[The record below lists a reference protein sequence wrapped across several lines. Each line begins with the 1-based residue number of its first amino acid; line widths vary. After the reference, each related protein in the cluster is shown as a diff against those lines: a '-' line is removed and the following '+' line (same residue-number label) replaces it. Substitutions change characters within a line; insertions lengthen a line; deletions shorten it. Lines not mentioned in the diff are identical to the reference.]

1 MIGMSC
7 GDSALFV
14 MFRFSMIVMVMVIV
28 IVMEEKRGAIG
39 SV

>member
-1 MIGMSC
+1 MIGMSW